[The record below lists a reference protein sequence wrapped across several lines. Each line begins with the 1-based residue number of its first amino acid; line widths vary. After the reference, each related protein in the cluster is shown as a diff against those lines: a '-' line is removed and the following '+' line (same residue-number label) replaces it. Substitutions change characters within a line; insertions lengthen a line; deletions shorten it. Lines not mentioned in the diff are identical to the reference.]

1 MDKLTVQRKCLGCGE
16 TNIVEYDEVECPSC
30 HAIYDSFIPS
40 EATKAEAP
48 SKHDAHYRAVELSG
62 VEPIVVME
70 QILCTN
76 IPAEL
81 HDQVKRNF
89 NAAMSAKYL
98 LRMGHKDAAD
108 KELDK
113 AINYAHRSRHG
124 KWIS

>member
-1 MDKLTVQRKCLGCGE
+1 MDKLTVQRKCLCCGE
-16 TNIVEYDEVECPSC
+16 TNIVDYDEDECPSC
-30 HAIYDSFIPS
+30 HGSYSSFIQV
-40 EATKAEAP
+40 ATQDSAVS
-48 SKHDAHYRAVELSG
+48 SKHDAHYRAIESTG
-62 VEPIVVME
+62 IEPITLME
-70 QILCTN
+70 QILCTA

-98 LRMGHKDAAD
+98 LRMGHKDAAN